1 MTGEHKPTSGLDGE
15 KIAHVLYDLDD
26 ELTAMEDEYY
36 GVCEQFPV
44 LRRDLGLNERGGLFR
59 WLGILEIVSLE
70 RTAPYLSAFGL
81 PGCDAGVLRRV
92 AQDALE
98 AIYPLQ
104 EDETVALATI
114 VEVLEA
120 ALDQLAEEAGS
131 ACAEAVYEF
140 GFSRL
145 PESCAESRRE
155 SDWHRLFRQLVFA
168 PAARYPT
175 VEPALSPAAVE
186 RVRQAVL
193 RHIDFDLNERSYAD
207 DRRPLSPW
215 EQVVYARYEGDNS
228 PFDTMSETAYYFQVQ
243 AAWAAIEAGLTPTEV
258 ERLVDW
264 GRLQAA
270 VLPGMRPDRIAPPPT
285 PRRPRRQRPQATT

>member
-1 MTGEHKPTSGLDGE
+1 MTSEDKPASGLDGE
-15 KIAHVLYDLDD
+15 EIAYVLYDLDD

-36 GVCEQFPV
+36 AVREQFPV

-70 RTAPYLSAFGL
+70 RTAPYLDAFGL
-81 PGCDAGVLRRV
+81 PGCDAAVLRHV

-104 EDETVALATI
+104 EDETVPLATF
-114 VEVLEA
+114 VEILEA
-120 ALDQLAEEAGS
+120 ALDRLAEEAGG
-131 ACAEAVYEF
+131 ACAETFYEF

-175 VEPALSPAAVE
+175 VEPALSSAAVE
-186 RVRQAVL
+186 KVQRAVL
-193 RHIDFDLNERSYAD
+193 QHVDFDLNERSYAD

-228 PFDTMSETAYYFQVQ
+228 PFDTMSETAYYFQAQ
-243 AAWAAIEAGLTPTEV
+243 AAWSAIEAALTPAEV

-270 VLPGMRPDRIAPPPT
+270 VLPGMRPDRIAPLPT
-285 PRRPRRQRPQATT
+285 PRRPRAQRPPTTA